1 MNLLDVFFSVAT
13 FVCQHDSVPSLM
25 ILPNPVI
32 PGAVFVLDVPFPP
45 LWKFGNCG
53 KAPKFDLSLP
63 PI

>member
-1 MNLLDVFFSVAT
+1 MNLLNIFFSVAT
-13 FVCQHDSVPSLM
+13 FVSNYQPTPAF
-25 ILPNPVI
+25 IIIPNPII

-45 LWKFGNCG
+45 LWKMSTG